1 LETNSYKYNWEDF
14 NLSDIIG
21 GVTVDGVRYL
31 KLFLIDYTSIFS
43 EVVNPS
49 CSKCLNNY
57 LHKYKTKFKKMESNS
72 QYILKEKYQGIPL
85 NDTSSIMVN
94 NRNITDAY
102 AKELLKRFPVADI
115 FEKYPTE
122 EKQKESIQEIKM
134 QDAEIVSTKK
144 AFKKRR

>member
-1 LETNSYKYNWEDF
+1 LETNSCKHNWEDF

-31 KLFLIDYTSIFS
+31 KLFLIDYASIFS

-72 QYILKEKYQGIPL
+72 QYKLKNKYNGISL
-85 NDTSSIMVN
+85 EFGSAIQVFNDT
-94 NRNITDAY
+94 ITDELAKKLLKSY
-102 AKELLKRFPVADI
+102 DKELI
-115 FEKYPTE
+115 FEKYPLTE
-122 EKQKESIQEIKM
+122 NTKEEVSEINM
-134 QDAEIVSTKK
+134 QDAEIASTKK